1 MRRSRWRR
9 GESSRS
15 STTDCLV
22 EGVHFD
28 LAFSTLADVGY
39 RALAVNVSDVA
50 AMGATPRLA
59 LLSLILP
66 ATLTVAGV
74 EALPDGFAEMAQQA
88 GVTWLEEISRPRQDR

>member
-1 MRRSRWRR
+1 MPAR
-9 GESSRS
+9 GELEVL
-15 STTDCLV
+15 TTDCLV

-28 LAFSTLADVGY
+28 LALSTLADVGY

-74 EALPDGFAEMAQQA
+74 EALLDGFAEMAAA
-88 GVTWLEEISRPRQDR
+88 GRVTLAEETSRPRQDR